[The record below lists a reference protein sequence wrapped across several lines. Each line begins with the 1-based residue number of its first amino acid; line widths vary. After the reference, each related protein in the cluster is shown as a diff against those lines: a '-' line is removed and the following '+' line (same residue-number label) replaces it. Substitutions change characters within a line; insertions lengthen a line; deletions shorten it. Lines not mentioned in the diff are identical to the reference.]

1 MVKILMDPEWII
13 AKGGALMF
21 VGRFLWWIGVGC
33 ILLGVI
39 GTIVYL
45 AFDITPGLE
54 PISWLLLA
62 IAAFVASIPEYLGW
76 AVAVY
81 LDTIE
86 TKSKK
91 EREIY
96 P

>member
-1 MVKILMDPEWII
+1 
-13 AKGGALMF
+13 MF
-21 VGRFLWWIGVGC
+21 VGRFLWWIGVVC

-54 PISWLLLA
+54 PISWFLLA
-62 IAAFVASIPEYLGW
+62 IAFFVASIPNFIGW
-76 AVAVY
+76 AVAVH

-86 TKSKK
+86 AKSKK
-91 EREIY
+91 EE
-96 P
+96 